1 MTLLHWERLTRV
13 ELAEV
18 APRAVTVLP
27 VASIE
32 QHGPHLATA
41 TDTLL
46 VTEVARRGCA
56 RVRDDTLALLA
67 PTQCYGASDHHLA
80 FGATLS
86 LTTATLRAL
95 LGDLLRSAAAAGC
108 QRVLLLNGHGG
119 NAATCQV
126 AAADAA
132 REHGIT
138 VAAASYWELIDRPA
152 DLPFP
157 GHAGAFETSLVLA
170 VDAELARLDAARP
183 SPGSRAT
190 HARGVHV
197 AEADLWQRI
206 DGFTDDPRTAD
217 AAAGA
222 RLLDACAG
230 AVAAAIESL

>member
-1 MTLLHWERLTRV
+1 MMQRWERLTRV
-13 ELAEV
+13 ELAEL

-27 VASIE
+27 VAAIE
-32 QHGPHLATA
+32 QHGPHLCAA

-46 VTEVARRGCA
+46 VSEVARRGCEA
-56 RVRDDTLALLA
+56 AEVDTLLT
-67 PTQCYGASDHHLA
+67 PTQCYGASDHHLR

-108 QRVLLLNGHGG
+108 TRVLLLNGHGG
-119 NAATCQV
+119 NHATCQV

-132 REHGIT
+132 RELGIT
-138 VAAASYWELIDRPA
+138 VAATSYWELIEPPT

-170 VDAELARLDAARP
+170 VDPELVRREQARR
-183 SPGSRAT
+183 SPGT
-190 HARGVHV
+190 RGAFPRGLHV

-206 DGFTDDPRTAD
+206 DGFTDDPRTAQ
-217 AAAGA
+217 AAAGE
-222 RLLDACAG
+222 RLLAQIADAL
-230 AVAAAIESL
+230 AAAIRAL